1 MILTLIFSLQI
12 VLCRVEETQLDL
24 VYPLTFQQ
32 NAAICQCMYR
42 F

>member
-24 VYPLTFQQ
+24 VYPLDR
-32 NAAICQCMYR
+32 NVLKRLSLI
-42 F
+42 